1 MKPKTIKTQEGAGST
16 NVRCIDRFH
25 NLRGS
30 TVVIATSC
38 IFLLYSQLVWHL
50 AGQAPIY
57 VKSSLCS
64 ESLLLI
70 MMKHFVADKRQK
82 NLTIL
87 ESAPVANSTRL
98 LNPKQNQNEWREWK
112 FDIQQQ
118 IISCPWPSFT
128 DHLLSCLAVDFSLY
142 MLQIDPQHKAVN
154 RFCNTWN
161 NTILVHSASMTIDCR
176 KQRLIRITT
185 CMVTQVLVCKERW
198 NKTSF
203 WSVGLITAEEWAKVQ
218 WLRK

>member
-50 AGQAPIY
+50 AGQAPIS

-154 RFCNTWN
+154 RFRPPCT
-161 NTILVHSASMTIDCR
+161 
-176 KQRLIRITT
+176 
-185 CMVTQVLVCKERW
+185 MVTPSAAWGISESQTSKSAPRIHWRPGYCKAYNLPSHEW
-198 NKTSF
+198 TS
-203 WSVGLITAEEWAKVQ
+203 S
-218 WLRK
+218 

>member
-16 NVRCIDRFH
+16 NVWCIDRFH

-50 AGQAPIY
+50 AAPIY

-64 ESLLLI
+64 ESLLLT
-70 MMKHFVADKRQK
+70 MMKHFIADKRQK

-176 KQRLIRITT
+176 KQRPIRMTT

-203 WSVGLITAEEWAKVQ
+203 WSAGLITAEEWAKVQ

>member
-16 NVRCIDRFH
+16 NVWCIDRFH

-50 AGQAPIY
+50 AAPIY

-64 ESLLLI
+64 ESLLLT
-70 MMKHFVADKRQK
+70 MMKHFIADKRQK

-154 RFCNTWN
+154 RFRPPCT
-161 NTILVHSASMTIDCR
+161 
-176 KQRLIRITT
+176 
-185 CMVTQVLVCKERW
+185 MVTPSAAWGISESQTSKSAPRIHWRPGYCKAYNLPSHEW
-198 NKTSF
+198 TS
-203 WSVGLITAEEWAKVQ
+203 S
-218 WLRK
+218 